1 MEIFWFIPT
10 NGDFRQLNKAQGSR
24 PATYNYCKQIAE
36 AVDDLGYTGVLIPT
50 GKICEEGFIV
60 ASTLVPV
67 TKNLKYLVAVPPGL
81 MSPSFAAR
89 MKEYADL
96 GIETFILS
104 GYPHLEESYT
114 TAELLFHK
122 LPIERKDTSNQK
134 TFLSPFGGDIK
145 KAIVK

>member
-1 MEIFWFIPT
+1 M
-10 NGDFRQLNKAQGSR
+10 
-24 PATYNYCKQIAE
+24 
-36 AVDDLGYTGVLIPT
+36 
-50 GKICEEGFIV
+50 
-60 ASTLVPV
+60 PV

-114 TAELLFHK
+114 TAELLFPKHPLK
-122 LPIERKDTSNQK
+122 KKDTSNQR

-145 KAIVK
+145 PAVAK